1 MFTLKFYDQQLPSK
15 DDFYSML
22 TEEGITYDSYSH
34 AQNVWNTFKMKT
46 MDEYHDLNLKSDILL
61 LGDVFEKFRET
72 CLQYYKLDPRHYF
85 TSPGLSWDAMLKMTQ
100 VQLELMTDIE
110 MFQFIEKGM
119 HGAISYIANRHGDA
133 NNKYMT
139 GHDSSK
145 PSKYIM
151 YQFIEKGM
159 HGAISYIANRH
170 GDANNKYM
178 TGHDSSKPSK
188 YIMYLDANNLYGFA
202 MSQCL
207 PTGGFRWLSQRK
219 IEKIN
224 LATCAADGKKGMI
237 IEVDLEYL
245 SSLRKLHNDYPLAA
259 EKMKVNKEMLSPYCE
274 MIRVQVWN
282 QYLASF
288 KACPDSGQKREVCIA
303 LQKLATI
310 FVFGIETKE
319 SKPLIAVGSVT
330 MVETVY

>member
-72 CLQYYKLDPRHYF
+72 CLQYYKLDPRHYS

-110 MFQFIEKGM
+110 MF
-119 HGAISYIANRHGDA
+119 
-133 NNKYMT
+133 
-139 GHDSSK
+139 
-145 PSKYIM
+145 
-151 YQFIEKGM
+151 QFIEKGM